1 MAPDSS
7 AAVISLRQAA
17 PKAMTAAQ
25 RAKAYRERKRKAK
38 SVPANA
44 ELPPPAEPEP
54 APIAQLAVTP
64 RHDVTPPELPRVTA
78 PVPPAAVTPHP
89 QEHHV
94 TPSRRQFAPILLNA
108 AALTLAG
115 VGVAINGWFAH
126 SLGSSDLAGGLF
138 LAIGVAADLV
148 ALGMPS
154 CAASLWQTGRR
165 TASLVGWV
173 LWLVT
178 FVFAVT
184 AGLGFASTNVSDVTL
199 ARASRVTPAVTA
211 AQAGLSDAVTARD
224 RECKGG
230 VGKFC
235 REREAAVVERRQ
247 ALDNAVASVART
259 ADPQTEAATKLI
271 AWLSRGTFR
280 PTSED
285 FGMLRLILLS
295 LLPQIGGLLMMIGRQ
310 RER

>member
-1 MAPDSS
+1 
-7 AAVISLRQAA
+7 
-17 PKAMTAAQ
+17 
-25 RAKAYRERKRKAK
+25 
-38 SVPANA
+38 
-44 ELPPPAEPEP
+44 
-54 APIAQLAVTP
+54 
-64 RHDVTPPELPRVTA
+64 
-78 PVPPAAVTPHP
+78 
-89 QEHHV
+89 
-94 TPSRRQFAPILLNA
+94 
-108 AALTLAG
+108 
-115 VGVAINGWFAH
+115 
-126 SLGSSDLAGGLF
+126 
-138 LAIGVAADLV
+138 
-148 ALGMPS
+148 MPS
-154 CAASLWQTGRR
+154 CATSLWHNGQR
-165 TASLVGWV
+165 ASSLAGWA
-173 LWLVT
+173 LWLIT

-184 AGLGFASTNVSDVTL
+184 SGLGFASTNVSDVTL

-247 ALDNAVASVART
+247 ARDNAVASVART

-295 LLPQIGGLLMMIGRQ
+295 LLPQVGGLLMMIGRQ
-310 RER
+310 RGALKGPARAGTASKVR